1 MEVLTLRGGY
11 LMDFKQI
18 EAFISVAKQRS
29 FSKAAS
35 SIFLSQPTISS
46 HISSLEKE
54 LRVQLFDR
62 TSKEVN
68 LTPAGKYFLD
78 YAVDIINT
86 RNTAI
91 SNLSD
96 FNDNICG
103 SLNLAASTT
112 PCSTMVPTLI
122 NKFSLLYPNIV
133 FNITQQSSGE
143 IINNIINL
151 DCEVGIV
158 GTIIDSDKIKS
169 YPLLEDT
176 LVIISN
182 PKYNLPDQLPLESLS
197 NYKFIMREKRSATRK
212 TFEASYETIT
222 GSPLRLNVHCEVN
235 NMDTL
240 IELVKAGLGISIS
253 SYSVVSKYIDTGQL
267 KCSTI
272 ENLPLKRNIYLVV
285 NSKRTLTP
293 TAKAFLDIC
302 KTHFNIEEK
311 SSGL

>member
-1 MEVLTLRGGY
+1 
-11 LMDFKQI
+11 MDFKQI
-18 EAFISVAKQRS
+18 EAFISVAKQKS

-46 HISSLEKE
+46 HILNLEKE
-54 LRVQLFDR
+54 LKVQLFDR

-96 FNDNICG
+96 FNASICG
-103 SLNLAASTT
+103 VLNLAASTT
-112 PCSTMVPTLI
+112 PCYAIVPTLI
-122 NKFSLLYPNIV
+122 DKFNFLHPNIV
-133 FNITQQSSGE
+133 FNILQQSSGE

-151 DCEVGIV
+151 DCEVGLV

-176 LVIISN
+176 LVVISS
-182 PKYNLPDQLPLESLS
+182 PKYNLPKEISIESLI
-197 NYKFIMREKRSATRK
+197 NYKFIMREKASATRK
-212 TFEASYETIT
+212 TFEASYEAFT
-222 GSPLRLNVHCEVN
+222 GSPLKLTTNCEVN

-240 IELVKAGLGISIS
+240 MQLVKAGIGVSVA
-253 SYSVVSKYIDTGQL
+253 SYSIASKFIEAGEL
-267 KCSTI
+267 NFSTI

-293 TAKAFLDIC
+293 TAKAFLNLC
-302 KTHFNIEEK
+302 KAHLNIE
-311 SSGL
+311 